1 MAFEMSIH
9 TLIVYGGVSTMKAF
23 TLGLAIL
30 VAAAA
35 SVRAADLESGLQPG
49 DRVGAFNVE
58 KCGGAVND
66 GREVGANFCYR
77 CMLGNKPVVMVF
89 SRSADASLAEL
100 AKALDKHV
108 AKNSDQKLSSFINRL
123 GDDQAELKTAA
134 KSFAADNGLENIAL
148 VVPDDNQNGPEEF
161 KINPEAD
168 VTVTIYR
175 NGKVEA
181 SHAVAKG
188 KLSKDEIKSI
198 IADTAKILN

>member
-1 MAFEMSIH
+1 
-9 TLIVYGGVSTMKAF
+9 MKAF

-30 VAAAA
+30 LAGAA
-35 SVRAADLESGLQPG
+35 SLRAAELTSGLQPG
-49 DRVGAFNVE
+49 DLVPAFNVE

-89 SRSADASLAEL
+89 SRKADKQLAHL

-108 AKNSDQKLSSFINRL
+108 AANADQKLSSFINL
-123 GDDQAELKTAA
+123 IGSDPDELKSKA
-134 KSFAADNGLENIAL
+134 KSFAAENTLENVAL
-148 VVPDDNQNGPEEF
+148 VVPDDTENGPEDF
-161 KINPEAD
+161 KINPAAET
-168 VTVTIYR
+168 TVTIYR

-181 SHAVAKG
+181 SHAVGAG
-188 KLSKDEIKSI
+188 GLTTEQIKAI